1 MQLENDLLIQC
12 SQCGNMIKIDK
23 HELDYE
29 SSSYE
34 RNMGPE
40 VMYEF
45 HGDYDCPNCGN
56 SVHFSLYGSEYPI
69 GAFNYQNHEII
80 GGFFV
85 QSPSLEVI
93 YDYEFNDETIEFII
107 PTIADTIYQIQNNP
121 EYIYELTPRE
131 FEEVVAEIFS
141 ANGYEVTLTQETRD
155 GGKDIIVKQM
165 VMGSPFVMFI
175 ECKQYNAKN
184 KVSVNIIRE
193 LCGIQTE
200 DKVNKAMVVTS
211 SFFSKD
217 AIAFAEK
224 RGSLLGL
231 ADFNSLMQWINN
243 YR

>member
-12 SQCGNMIKIDK
+12 CECGNLIKIDK
-23 HELDYE
+23 HDLDFQT
-29 SSSYE
+29 SSYE
-34 RNMGPE
+34 RNMGSE

-45 HGDYDCPNCGN
+45 HGDYDCPVCGN
-56 SVHFSLYGSEYPI
+56 SIRFSISGGEYPI
-69 GAFNYQNHEII
+69 GAFEYEDYDIR
-80 GGFFV
+80 GGIFV

-93 YDYEFNDETIEFII
+93 YEYEFNEEIIEFII

-121 EYIYELTPRE
+121 AYIYELTPRE

-141 ANGYEVTLTQETRD
+141 AKGYKVTLTQETRD

-165 VMGSPFVMFI
+165 VMGSPFVMII
-175 ECKQYNAKN
+175 ECKRYAAKN
-184 KVSVNIIRE
+184 KVSVNIVRE

-217 AIAFAEK
+217 AIAFAER
-224 RGSLLGL
+224 RGSLMGL
-231 ADFNSLMQWINN
+231 ADFDSLMQWINN

>member
-45 HGDYDCPNCGN
+45 HGDYDCPNCSN
-56 SVHFSLYGSEYPI
+56 SVRFSLYGSEYPI

-85 QSPSLEVI
+85 QSPILEVI
-93 YDYEFNDETIEFII
+93 FDYELNDETIEFII

>member
-1 MQLENDLLIQC
+1 MNFMVITIVQIAVIQYV
-12 SQCGNMIKIDK
+12 S
-23 HELDYE
+23 
-29 SSSYE
+29 
-34 RNMGPE
+34 P
-40 VMYEF
+40 F
-45 HGDYDCPNCGN
+45 T
-56 SVHFSLYGSEYPI
+56 SEYPI

-184 KVSVNIIRE
+184 KVSVNINTRIMWY
-193 LCGIQTE
+193 T
-200 DKVNKAMVVTS
+200 N
-211 SFFSKD
+211 
-217 AIAFAEK
+217 
-224 RGSLLGL
+224 
-231 ADFNSLMQWINN
+231 
-243 YR
+243 

>member
-34 RNMGPE
+34 RNTGPE
-40 VMYEF
+40 VTYEF
-45 HGDYDCPNCGN
+45 HDDYDCPNCSN
-56 SVHFSLYGSEYPI
+56 SVRFSLYGSEYPI